1 MESVFDF
8 SSFFSQVISQFFVA
22 FSVRKV
28 QKYCYYY
35 NPDKIKNKIKI
46 KFKNKVKS
54 KVKSRVKSKV
64 KNVVKYDVIE
74 C

>member
-28 QKYCYYY
+28 QKYCYY

-46 KFKNKVKS
+46 NFKS
-54 KVKSRVKSKV
+54 KVKSKLRM
-64 KNVVKYDVIE
+64 
-74 C
+74 